1 MTQLVEILI
10 HLYKNMETFQIT
22 KQTHFAGSIQKF
34 EKIGEQFWWVNHMV
48 LVFENVNIKHVG
60 VNESNL
66 LEVIGK
72 MIKMILSDAGV
83 T

>member
-1 MTQLVEILI
+1 
-10 HLYKNMETFQIT
+10 
-22 KQTHFAGSIQKF
+22 
-34 EKIGEQFWWVNHMV
+34 MV